1 MGDSAADAI
10 YLLLCLVLVGS
21 ALVGMRL
28 PLGKALK
35 MALAWVG
42 IFALGFTLFAF
53 SDEWAV
59 LGSRLKAAAVGTSP
73 QAIVTEGGELR
84 IPMRDDGH
92 FWVEAEVNG
101 VKVPFLVD
109 SGASLTTIGANVAE
123 RAQVEPEIRI
133 AQVETANG
141 TVTMRR
147 ARLGSLAV
155 GSIQRDSFPV
165 LVAEQE
171 GLNVLG
177 MNFLSSLQS
186 WRAEGQ
192 TLVLQP

>member
-1 MGDSAADAI
+1 MGDSAANAV

-21 ALVGMRL
+21 ALIGMRL

-42 IFALGFTLFAF
+42 IFALGFALFAF
-53 SDEWAV
+53 SDEWGV
-59 LGSRLKAAAVGTSP
+59 LGDRLKAAAVGTTP
-73 QAIVTEGGELR
+73 QPIETAGGELR
-84 IPMRDDGH
+84 IPMRNDGH

-101 VKVPFLVD
+101 AKVPFLVD
-109 SGASLTTIGANVAE
+109 SGASLTTIGADVAE
-123 RAQVEPEIRI
+123 QAGVDPEIRV

-141 TVTMRR
+141 TITMRR
-147 ARLGSLAV
+147 ARLDSLSV
-155 GSIQRDSFPV
+155 GSIERDDLPV
-165 LVAEQE
+165 LVAPQE

-177 MNFLSSLQS
+177 MNFLSSLRS
-186 WRAEGQ
+186 WRAEGR